1 MNLKSPKTAC
11 KALVFAACTLIYSSV
26 LAQEEGGVGIGTTTP
41 DNSAIL
47 DLNSSTKGL
56 LLPRMTLLER
66 NNISNPAKGLMVY
79 QTNLV
84 SGLYIYNGN
93 SWSTIGSTEAKLTT
107 ADNSVWGTLG
117 NAGLSGIEN
126 FIGTTDE
133 NSLVFKVNNQKSGI
147 IDFERGN
154 LFLGYRS
161 GQISTAYNSVV
172 LGALAMQ
179 KASTGGNNIATGFQ
193 SMFNNESGGH
203 NIGIGTGSLHAN
215 ISGNNNVAIGSLS
228 GYKAVG
234 SGNVFLGFQ
243 SGYAE
248 QGNNKLIISND
259 ANRTSLIYGD
269 FQTGKIGFNT
279 KELNSTVNINSE
291 IENNSGLRFLKL
303 NSQSALSNS
312 NGKVLTVNSNGEVIL
327 TSDLTGQAGATYWK
341 ITGNNIENTNAGTVS
356 IKSALS
362 SPAVDAYSLNVGNGG
377 LKLPFL
383 NQTDKILGLDATG
396 KVITV
401 NMPTVS
407 SGGGSNTVVTDGLW
421 TREANGNVTV
431 ALENTQRVHMA
442 GMAIDWGGIRFTQL
456 NSEHPPYESNGLA
469 LSLDID
475 GNVVLTKNSDGG
487 SGSGGSSL
495 WNSFAGTIRT
505 PGDEKVVI
513 GTGINS
519 LPDGF
524 SLYVKKGILAER
536 VRVAIANS
544 AKWADYVFAD
554 DYKLMPLNEV
564 ESFINKNDHLPNVLS
579 ADEIASSGIDLGE
592 MAAKQM
598 EKIEELTLYLIESNK
613 RIEKLEKEI
622 KTLK

>member
-1 MNLKSPKTAC
+1 
-11 KALVFAACTLIYSSV
+11 
-26 LAQEEGGVGIGTTTP
+26 
-41 DNSAIL
+41 
-47 DLNSSTKGL
+47 
-56 LLPRMTLLER
+56 
-66 NNISNPAKGLMVY
+66 MVY

-93 SWSTIGSTEAKLTT
+93 SWYTIGGSTEAKLTT

-179 KASTGGNNIATGFQ
+179 KASTGGNNIAMGFQ

-269 FQTGKIGFNT
+269 FKTGKIGFNT

-327 TSDLTGQAGATYWK
+327 TSYLTGQAGATYWK
-341 ITGNNIENTNAGTVS
+341 ITGNN
-356 IKSALS
+356 
-362 SPAVDAYSLNVGNGG
+362 SL
-377 LKLPFL
+377 
-383 NQTDKILGLDATG
+383 I
-396 KVITV
+396 
-401 NMPTVS
+401 
-407 SGGGSNTVVTDGLW
+407 
-421 TREANGNVTV
+421 
-431 ALENTQRVHMA
+431 
-442 GMAIDWGGIRFTQL
+442 
-456 NSEHPPYESNGLA
+456 
-469 LSLDID
+469 
-475 GNVVLTKNSDGG
+475 
-487 SGSGGSSL
+487 
-495 WNSFAGTIRT
+495 WNSLR
-505 PGDEKVVI
+505 
-513 GTGINS
+513 
-519 LPDGF
+519 
-524 SLYVKKGILAER
+524 R
-536 VRVAIANS
+536 
-544 AKWADYVFAD
+544 
-554 DYKLMPLNEV
+554 
-564 ESFINKNDHLPNVLS
+564 
-579 ADEIASSGIDLGE
+579 
-592 MAAKQM
+592 
-598 EKIEELTLYLIESNK
+598 
-613 RIEKLEKEI
+613 
-622 KTLK
+622 